1 MGENNTL
8 KTLKGCGVKIDTLVV
23 YKACSIN
30 IFIADSYTGIHWGNS
45 VKIPIPEIHSKLK
58 FSEILFPGFVIK
70 ISFFF
75 LQELT
80 VPSTNKSCNIK
91 NGADMIIPRE
101 EFSSITE
108 NLVLSEETEA

>member
-58 FSEILFPGFVIK
+58 FRGFVIK
-70 ISFFF
+70 IFFF

-101 EFSSITE
+101 EFSSIPE